1 MKQHTSLGRGLFIAL
16 LTLLALAMAGVATA
30 QTTSIKIAV
39 VDLERVVALSDSG
52 KALQSKLESFQ
63 QGVKAEADAM
73 KASMDDLRNRITQG
87 VNTLS
92 EEKLAEMQKGF
103 EDKTISLRRLGDDKQ
118 REGQKMQNEGLLEI
132 QGQLEPIFKKIQE
145 EQGYDLILNY
155 VPGVVVMANER
166 VDITDS
172 VVTRMNGEQGA
183 GQ

>member
-1 MKQHTSLGRGLFIAL
+1 MKQQTSFGRGLFIAL
-16 LTLLALAMAGVATA
+16 LALVALATTGAATA

-39 VDLERVVALSDSG
+39 VDLEKVVALSESG
-52 KALQSKLESFQ
+52 KALQAKLEAFQ
-63 QGVKAEADAM
+63 QGVQAEADAM

-87 VNTLS
+87 ANTLS
-92 EEKLAEMQKGF
+92 EEKLTEMQKEF
-103 EDKTISLRRLGDDKQ
+103 EDKTIGLRRLGDDKQ

-132 QGQLEPIFKKIQE
+132 QGQLEPIFEKIQE

-166 VDITDS
+166 VDITES
-172 VVTRMNGEQGA
+172 VVARMNGETA

>member
-1 MKQHTSLGRGLFIAL
+1 MKQRNPLERGLLIAC
-16 LTLLALAMAGVATA
+16 LTLVVLAMAGVATA

-39 VDLERVVALSDSG
+39 VDLERVVALSESG
-52 KALQSKLESFQ
+52 KALQSKLEAFQ

-73 KASMDDLRNRITQG
+73 KASMDELRGRITQG

-92 EEKLAEMQKGF
+92 EEKLSDMQKEF

-118 REGQKMQNEGLLEI
+118 REGQKIQAEGLRAIE
-132 QGQLEPIFKKIQE
+132 GVLEPIFKKIQE

-166 VDITDS
+166 VDITES
-172 VVTRMNGEQGA
+172 VVARMNGTQGA